1 MAALVQPASWDMDL
15 PWALNF
21 TDNAAAT
28 RSAAAVG
35 FLIIVSEVFTFWGLR
50 FLEEWIDVLLGAW
63 LVISAWLLDI
73 SAPMAKVDFIISG
86 LTVVLLPVYEIW
98 TLGNHPNRRRE
109 RRSSNRG
116 GLDFDSSSGDLR

>member
-1 MAALVQPASWDMDL
+1 MSFSLPKEWQDWLNLLLGIWICAS

-50 FLEEWIDVLLGAW
+50 FLEESIDVLLGAW
-63 LVISAWLLDI
+63 LLISAWLLDI
-73 SAPMAKVDFIISG
+73 GAPSAKVDFIISG
-86 LTVVLLPVYEIW
+86 FAVVLLAMYEIW
-98 TLGNHPNRRRE
+98 DARQPPVSAARAP
-109 RRSSNRG
+109 
-116 GLDFDSSSGDLR
+116 